1 VLAIGTGRTT
11 GTTECGRRGKAAL
24 GGRFADRERRY
35 LVVNGHWSIEMAM
48 SAFDRDRNR
57 NCAPS
62 SAKELNG
69 DLLTLAFAKTNAIT
83 LDAVCAGRDRGKSD
97 GMV

>member
-1 VLAIGTGRTT
+1 MNERPGLAEAEWPG
-11 GTTECGRRGKAAL
+11 
-24 GGRFADRERRY
+24 
-35 LVVNGHWSIEMAM
+35 LVVSGRWSIEMAM

-62 SAKELNG
+62 SAGELDG

-83 LDAVCAGRDRGKSD
+83 VDAVCAGRDRGESD

>member
-1 VLAIGTGRTT
+1 MVCVSTR
-11 GTTECGRRGKAAL
+11 ECRN
-24 GGRFADRERRY
+24 
-35 LVVNGHWSIEMAM
+35 LVVSGHWSIEMAM

-62 SAKELNG
+62 NAEELDG

-83 LDAVCAGRDRGKSD
+83 LDAVCAGRDRGESD